1 MHLSTARYTD
11 AMPKALDPGE
21 AGKVTLLHSSKW
33 KGTSASAQMR
43 AEWAA
48 SCRYRD
54 HQRGVI
60 QIRRF
65 GDTKNE
71 ALDRL
76 EAAIEERRH
85 WAEAEASPLA
95 ARSFGEALDWW
106 WATMRPR
113 QGWSAGTERTMGF
126 AMKRLE
132 PFRDSP
138 WPLHNLEEAM
148 AKQLG
153 DSRTAA
159 LARRL
164 LSQIVRDASGAG
176 DFELF

>member
-1 MHLSTARYTD
+1 
-11 AMPKALDPGE
+11 MPKALDPGE
-21 AGKVTLLHSSKW
+21 AGKVTLLHSSRW
-33 KGTSASAQMR
+33 AGTSASVQMR

-48 SCRYRD
+48 SCRFND
-54 HQRGVI
+54 PQRGVI

-65 GDTKNE
+65 GDTEKE
-71 ALDRL
+71 AVTRL
-76 EAAIEERRH
+76 EEAIAGRRH
-85 WAEAEASPLA
+85 WSNVEASPLA
-95 ARSFGEALDWW
+95 ARSFGEAIDWW

-113 QGWSAGTERTMGF
+113 QGWSAGTERTMSF

-132 PFRDSP
+132 PFQDSP
-138 WPLHNLEEAM
+138 WPLHNLEEAI
-148 AKQLG
+148 AAQLG

-164 LSQIVRDASGAG
+164 LSQVVRDASGTG

>member
-1 MHLSTARYTD
+1 
-11 AMPKALDPGE
+11 MPKALDPRQ

-33 KGTSASAQMR
+33 KGTSGSGQMR

-48 SCRYRD
+48 SCRFND
-54 HQRGVI
+54 PQRGVI

-65 GDTKNE
+65 GDTEKE
-71 ALDRL
+71 AVARL
-76 EAAIEERRH
+76 EEAIAERQH
-85 WAEAEASPLA
+85 WSKVEASPLT
-95 ARSFGEALDWW
+95 ARSFGEAIDWW
-106 WATMRPR
+106 WTTMRPR

-126 AMKRLE
+126 ALKRLE

-138 WPLHNLEEAM
+138 WPLHNLEEAI
-148 AKQLG
+148 ADQLG
-153 DSRTAA
+153 GSRTDV

-164 LSQIVRDASGAG
+164 LSQVVQDATGVG